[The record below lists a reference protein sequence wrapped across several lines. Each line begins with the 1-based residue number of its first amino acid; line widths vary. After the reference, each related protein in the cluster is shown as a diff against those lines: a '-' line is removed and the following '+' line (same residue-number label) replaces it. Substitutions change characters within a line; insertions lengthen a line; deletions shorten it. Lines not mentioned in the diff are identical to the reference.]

1 MFPTIHNYTGD
12 TLKTQGYGA
21 LSDCISCEVTEVL
34 NGEFTLELTY
44 PLNGLHSEYLIPG
57 NIIEVKPNHN
67 QERQPFRISEVKKTF
82 SNNIKV
88 SANHISYDLS
98 GYPVRAASYYGT
110 LMYLFDQLNEMTW
123 DSGDS
128 VFHKFNF
135 DTDMRA
141 YSYDPD
147 NPDPAYKP
155 FSMAGV
161 QTLRSWMG
169 GQDGS
174 IIDVYGGEWVYDN
187 FNVFLTKRRG
197 KDTGIRISYGKNIAE
212 YEKQREYATYSHICA
227 YWKKS
232 DDLVYSDLMSTGIEC
247 PFRCAYYDATNEFE
261 EKPSSTQLNA
271 TATAQVSKTKVD
283 VQTITVTPAQIGN
296 DNIGLGDGVL
306 ICYES
311 VFSTRVVKTV
321 WDALTET
328 YIKLELGTKKVNITD
343 TIKSLTTG
351 PNGSSGGG
359 SGGGVDYVIEQGSS
373 GIWSYRKW
381 WSGIAECWSY
391 YQPTKTGRS
400 TTMLGL
406 SGYVYETG
414 SISLPFTFAT
424 APTVTFSGNVGAQN
438 TVIAYSRCT
447 ASDCAVEMVS
457 ASGTRTMNISIY
469 VIGRYRS

>member
-1 MFPTIHNYTGD
+1 MYPTIHNYTAD

-44 PLNGLHSEYLIPG
+44 PLNGLHSEYLVPG

-67 QERQPFRISEVKKTF
+67 QARQPFRISEVKKTF

-98 GYPVRAASYYGT
+98 GYPVRAVSYYGT

-141 YSYDPD
+141 SSYDPD
-147 NPDPAYKP
+147 NPDPAYRP

-212 YEKQREYATYSHICA
+212 YEKQREYSTYSHICA

-232 DDLVYSDLMSTGIEC
+232 DDLVYSDLISTGIEC
-247 PFRCAYYDATNEFE
+247 TFRCAYYDATNEFE

-283 VQTITVTPAQIGN
+283 VQTVTVTPAQLGE

-306 ICYES
+306 ICYDS

-328 YIKLELGTKKVNITD
+328 YIKLELGTKKQNISD
-343 TIKSLTTG
+343 TIKTLSTG
-351 PNGSSGGG
+351 PNGSSY
-359 SGGGVDYVIEQGSS
+359 SGGGLVPEVYTDTEAWGLRKLGDIVELRMYGAAVTTLNSYTLPAGYRPARKLSTAVVIVYNGKAYQGYITISTA
-373 GIWSYRKW
+373 GVL
-381 WSGIAECWSY
+381 GVY
-391 YQPTKTGRS
+391 YYNYGGTGNTPVNGS
-400 TTMLGL
+400 VIYGTYTYLLG
-406 SGYVYETG
+406 
-414 SISLPFTFAT
+414 
-424 APTVTFSGNVGAQN
+424 
-438 TVIAYSRCT
+438 
-447 ASDCAVEMVS
+447 
-457 ASGTRTMNISIY
+457 
-469 VIGRYRS
+469 